1 MTPPPDHP
9 AKDHRAAWRGVFTIM
24 PTPFADDGS
33 LDEASLAGLT
43 DFLIARGVHGLVP
56 LGVMGEAPKLSE
68 DEQRT
73 VVRTIVRAAGGRVPV
88 FAGASAAGT
97 DLAALRAVRVVE
109 DGAAGLL
116 LAPPPVQNDDVIV
129 EHYRRVGAA
138 ADAPII
144 LHDYP
149 EKTGIR
155 LRPAL
160 VARLY
165 DEVPQVQVLKL
176 EDPPTAPKVSA
187 IRALGCSIGIVGG
200 LGGTFFF
207 EELER
212 GSDARPA
219 AVL

>member
-1 MTPPPDHP
+1 M
-9 AKDHRAAWRGVFTIM
+9 
-24 PTPFADDGS
+24 
-33 LDEASLAGLT
+33 
-43 DFLIARGVHGLVP
+43 
-56 LGVMGEAPKLSE
+56 
-68 DEQRT
+68 
-73 VVRTIVRAAGGRVPV
+73 
-88 FAGASAAGT
+88 
-97 DLAALRAVRVVE
+97 
-109 DGAAGLL
+109 
-116 LAPPPVQNDDVIV
+116 QNDDVIV

-212 GSDARPA
+212 GSDGMMTGLSFPELLVAILDAYHGGNRERARQLFYDACPLLRYEFQPGVGLA
-219 AVL
+219 LRKEVYRRRGAIATAFVRFPGTQIDDAMRSELDQVLDYVDLESLLSKETP